1 MKNKFFDK
9 WKNTGV
15 HSVKF
20 IDNKIITVFSGK
32 WNTAIGLAKFLLKNK
47 KVFR

>member
-15 HSVKF
+15 HSVKLSNYF
-20 IDNKIITVFSGK
+20 DVYQHILSPYIGK
-32 WNTAIGLAKFLLKNK
+32 K
-47 KVFR
+47 